1 MRGGLEQEV
10 QDPQDNEGHPAAA
23 FGPLARGSPASQQTG
38 LEMTHRKYYQLV
50 AKSLLSVLGT
60 PGPGVLGNPTLTIRH
75 EFNFVLKDDE
85 TKIVNDKNKTK
96 NL

>member
-1 MRGGLEQEV
+1 MKAIQ
-10 QDPQDNEGHPAAA
+10 PQ
-23 FGPLARGSPASQQTG
+23 PLAPWPVAPRGPASTRVR
-38 LEMTHRKYYQLV
+38 LKLPHSEYYQLV
-50 AKSLLSVLGT
+50 AKSLLSVLGS
-60 PGPGVLGNPTLTIRH
+60 PAPGVLGNPTLTIRH